1 MAGKRADD
9 FSGLSIDDWNIG
21 EYLGKNKYDCTCSKC
36 GFKREILGYYI
47 KKNQAPKCTSCTDKQ
62 RDISGTNRGDWYV
75 IKKVSSGRQAKY
87 LCRCSCGLEREVL
100 EQSLLN
106 GKSTGCGHATNKKFI
121 DMAGKT
127 IGEWDVLEY
136 STKTLKWKCRCSCGT
151 ERELTGYQLRNKLS
165 LSCGHGTTG
174 LKDLTDQTFGEWT
187 VIGISN
193 RQCGTN
199 TMWVCICSCGAIQ
212 EVSSYALRSGT
223 SKSCGCMA
231 NENRRETIR
240 SLYGVNASSQI
251 GTNRTQEQL
260 EMVESKDNLINAI
273 KKYFKQKPTTL
284 QLAELV
290 GLDRASMMT
299 YIHKYNIERLVD
311 IGFLP
316 VSNYERELRR
326 IFPSD
331 IYSDRRVL
339 AGKELDLLYTDK
351 RLAIE
356 FNGSYWHSELKKP
369 NNYHQN
375 KTLACKDKGIRLIHI
390 FEYEWIDDDKK
401 SKIINLIKGIIYS
414 ENIRLYQARKCEVKE
429 IPADEADKFIEANH
443 IQGKST
449 AKVNIGLHAD
459 GELIGVMT
467 FGKPRFNRNYECELV
482 RFTWLSGVRVVGGAE
497 KLFKYFIKMYKPT
510 TVISYCDISKFTGE
524 VYDRL
529 GFTFNGITEPNY
541 RWVDNENR
549 VIPRY
554 KTMKSNLVKKG
565 LGNESETEVEIMYR
579 LGYIRVFDCGNARY
593 IWNSEDWGCVK

>member
-21 EYLGKNKYDCTCSKC
+21 EYLGKNKYACTCSKC

-47 KKNQAPKCTSCTDKQ
+47 KKNQVPKCTSCTAKQ

-136 STKTLKWKCRCSCGT
+136 NTKTLKWKCRCSCGT

-187 VIGISN
+187 VVGMSD
-193 RQCGTN
+193 RKCGTN
-199 TMWVCICSCGAIQ
+199 TMWVCVCSCGFIQ

-223 SKSCGCMA
+223 SKSCGCKA

-290 GLDRASMMT
+290 GLDRASMMI

-326 IFPSD
+326 LFPSD

-339 AGKELDLLYTDK
+339 DGKELDLLYTDK

-356 FNGSYWHSELKKP
+356 FNGNYWHSELKKP

-390 FEYEWIDDDKK
+390 FEYEWIDADKK
-401 SKIINLIKGIIYS
+401 SKIINLIKDILYS
-414 ENIRLYQARKCEVKE
+414 ENIRSYQARKCEVKE

-467 FGKPRFNRNYECELV
+467 FGKPRFNRNYEWELV

-510 TVISYCDISKFTGE
+510 TVISYCDISKFTGD
-524 VYDRL
+524 VYERL

-541 RWVDNENR
+541 RWVDKENR

-593 IWNSEDWGCVK
+593 IWNSED